1 MSENNKWIKYENN
14 PVLGGD
20 YGTCFDISVLNED
33 GIYKMYFSWR
43 PKKSL
48 ALVESKDGI
57 NWSEP
62 VIIVEPRETKEHWE
76 DNINRPSILK
86 KDGVYHLWYTGQYN
100 ASYTTGQ
107 SWLFYATSTDGVHFT
122 RYRNEPV
129 LSAEEPWEKVA
140 VMCPHVIWDEEEN
153 LFKLWYSAGEQYEPD
168 AIGYATS
175 PDGINWTKYSNNPV
189 FKSDPASAWETVKVG
204 GVQIFKKDGWYYN
217 FYIGYKTVDIAQ
229 IGIARS
235 RDGITDW
242 ERFPGNPIVEPSAGE
257 WDADACYKPFT
268 IFDGKKWM
276 LWYNGR
282 NGLPEQIG
290 LVTFEGEDFW
300 KV

>member
-1 MSENNKWIKYENN
+1 MPVNNKWIKYENN
-14 PVLGGD
+14 PVLGGH

-33 GIYKMYFSWR
+33 GVYKMYFSWR

-48 ALVESKDGI
+48 AVVESRDGI

-62 VIIVEPRETKEHWE
+62 VIIVSPRETEEHWE

-100 ASYTTGQ
+100 ASYTTGK

-122 RYRNEPV
+122 RHSNEPV

-140 VMCPHVIWDEEEN
+140 VMCPHVIWDNEEN
-153 LFKLWYSAGEQYEPD
+153 IYKMWYSAGEQYEPD

-175 PDGINWTKYSNNPV
+175 PDGINWTKYINNPV
-189 FKSDPASAWETVKVG
+189 FSADIDSTWEKVKIAGAQV
-204 GVQIFKKDGWYYN
+204 FKKDAWYYN
-217 FYIGYKTVDIAQ
+217 FYIGYKTVDFAQ

-235 RDGITDW
+235 RDGISNW
-242 ERFPGNPIVEPSAGE
+242 ERYPNNPIIVPEEGKWDGE
-257 WDADACYKPFT
+257 ACYKPYVVY
-268 IFDGKKWM
+268 DGKKWL

-282 NGLPEQIG
+282 NGLDEQIG
-290 LVTFEGEDFW
+290 LVTHIGEEFW
-300 KV
+300 S